1 MAVLISFSIILFIV
15 RRINNIEIEYKQ
27 NMSYAEILDETTQ
40 RIKTQ
45 FNRHA
50 TLAPKPGVKPHPTA
64 PATLAIGTGSIL
76 VTATQAVIPLPAFS
90 CIATDLVNVSF
101 STASAANANA
111 SPLRSAIIAVNALN
125 GVPTLTITV
134 AAQAAGTAIEFNY
147 VVYRAAN

>member
-50 TLAPKPGVKPHPTA
+50 TLA
-64 PATLAIGTGSIL
+64 IGTGSIL
-76 VTATQAVIPLPAFS
+76 ATATQAVIPLPAFS

-101 STASAANANA
+101 STASTANANG
-111 SPLRSAIIAVNALN
+111 SPLRSAVIAVNALN

>member
-50 TLAPKPGVKPHPTA
+50 TLA
-64 PATLAIGTGSIL
+64 IGTGSIL

-101 STASAANANA
+101 STASTANANG
-111 SPLRSAIIAVNALN
+111 SPLRSAVIAVNALN

>member
-1 MAVLISFSIILFIV
+1 M

-27 NMSYAEILDETTQ
+27 NMSYAEILDDTTQ

-50 TLAPKPGVKPHPTA
+50 TLA
-64 PATLAIGTGSIL
+64 IGTGSIL
-76 VTATQAVIPLPAFS
+76 ATQTQAVILLPAFS

-101 STASAANANA
+101 RNASAANADT
-111 SPLRSAIIAVNALN
+111 SPLRSAVITVNPAN

-134 AAQAAGTAIEFNY
+134 AAQAAATAIEFNY
-147 VVYRAAN
+147 VVYRAVN

>member
-1 MAVLISFSIILFIV
+1 
-15 RRINNIEIEYKQ
+15 
-27 NMSYAEILDETTQ
+27 MSYAEILDETTQ

-45 FNRHA
+45 FNRH
-50 TLAPKPGVKPHPTA
+50 
-64 PATLAIGTGSIL
+64 ATLAIGTGSIL

-101 STASAANANA
+101 STASTANANG
-111 SPLRSAIIAVNALN
+111 SPLRSAVIVVNPAN

>member
-1 MAVLISFSIILFIV
+1 MLVLISFSIILFIV

-27 NMSYAEILDETTQ
+27 NMSYTEILDATTQ

-50 TLAPKPGVKPHPTA
+50 TLA
-64 PATLAIGTGSIL
+64 IGPSSIL
-76 VTATQAVIPLPAFS
+76 ANQTQAVIPLPPFS

-101 STASAANANA
+101 RTASAANADA
-111 SPLRSAIIAVNALN
+111 SPLRSAVITVNPAN
-125 GVPTLTITV
+125 GVPTLTVTV
-134 AAQAAGTAIEFNY
+134 AANAAGTAIEFNY